1 MSLRARLVV
10 EGRVQGVGY
19 RYFAARVARELGVSG
34 WVRNLADGRVEAE
47 VAGEPAAVH
56 AFVERLREGPPHGRV
71 DRIGVQEL
79 AGPDGEGEGFEI
91 RT

>member
-1 MSLRARLVV
+1 V

-34 WVRNLADGRVEAE
+34 WVRNLANGRVEAQ
-47 VAGEPAAVH
+47 VAGEAAAVQ

-71 DRIGVQEL
+71 DRIEVREL
-79 AGPDGEGEGFEI
+79 EGLEGEGEGFEI
-91 RT
+91 RA